1 MNKHQDLHD
10 GEGGGRSFVGCRR
23 VDEELGVAAS
33 PSAHPSVSVVSTRP
47 PSPTLSPTDPLPR
60 DSEDGRGKL
69 TQTEITRKLEGS
81 RGEREREKITPTIWH
96 ASVCPHKPLPRIQEH
111 DYPHTYMHTRP
122 GAHTHLSILRKTF
135 SNWVVVMIA
144 VIGGDTAPTCQ

>member
-1 MNKHQDLHD
+1 MAA
-10 GEGGGRSFVGCRR
+10 
-23 VDEELGVAAS
+23 DE
-33 PSAHPSVSVVSTRP
+33 STRN
-47 PSPTLSPTDPLPR
+47 LVLLPAR
-60 DSEDGRGKL
+60 HGMRETHDKKRG
-69 TQTEITRKLEGS
+69 EE
-81 RGEREREKITPTIWH
+81 GEREREKITPTIWH